1 MQLTSEERRKAG
13 LMLFQV
19 DSVRVELNC
28 RSASWDW
35 RIAWWCGK
43 KTHTLELVSE
53 LEELNL
59 DYQDGSNIITR
70 VLKSRRGTQENSES
84 EGDVT

>member
-1 MQLTSEERRKAG
+1 M
-13 LMLFQV
+13 V
-19 DSVRVELNC
+19 
-28 RSASWDW
+28 W
-35 RIAWWCGK
+35 R

-53 LEELNL
+53 LEQLNL

-70 VLKSRRGTQENSES
+70 VLKSSRETQENSES